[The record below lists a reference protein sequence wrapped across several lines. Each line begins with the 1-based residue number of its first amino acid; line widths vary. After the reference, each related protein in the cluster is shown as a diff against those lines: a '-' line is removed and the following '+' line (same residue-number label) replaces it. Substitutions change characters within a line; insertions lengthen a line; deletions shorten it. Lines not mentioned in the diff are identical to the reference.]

1 MMAAVKD
8 DAVALERAIQ
18 LACSAHWGQVYPSPE
33 GEPFILHPLRVMLAM
48 RGTGRQMA
56 AVLHDVLEDT
66 PMTVDELRAEGLP
79 GAVIAAII
87 VLTRRDGTSYEDY
100 IERVA
105 LNPIARAVKAA
116 DIADNLANNR
126 RLPAT
131 PEVAGRIARYERA
144 LLRLGS

>member
-1 MMAAVKD
+1 
-8 DAVALERAIQ
+8 
-18 LACSAHWGQVYPSPE
+18 
-33 GEPFILHPLRVMLAM
+33 
-48 RGTGRQMA
+48 MA

-66 PMTVDELRAEGLP
+66 PMTVDELRAERLP
-79 GAVIAAII
+79 GEVIDAII
-87 VLTRRDGTSYEDY
+87 VLTRCDGTSYEEY

-126 RLPAT
+126 RLPAG

-144 LLRLGS
+144 LLHLRSYPPHPDSGAATALCMRRH